1 MENLSAFSLPIGGL
15 RTGTHRFEF
24 TLDREFFAQIP
35 DSIVSDGDVKA
46 IVELDKQATMYIL
59 EFDLEGTVRT
69 DCDRCLQPFD
79 LPIDVQQRLTLKFGE
94 GPEDADVEYIQRD
107 ESRFNVAPFCYE
119 FTVLDIPM
127 SKTHDDADQDCDP
140 EMIEHL
146 ERASS
151 QTDTDEGGS
160 VWDALKDLNNND

>member
-15 RTGTHRFEF
+15 RTGMHRFEF

-35 DSIVSDGDVKA
+35 DSIVSDGNVA
-46 IVELDKQATMYIL
+46 AVVEVDKQPSMYVL
-59 EFDLEGTVRT
+59 EFDLSGTVRT
-69 DCDRCLQPFD
+69 ECDRCLQPFD
-79 LPIDVQQRLTLKFGE
+79 LPIDAQQRLTLKFGE

-127 SKTHDDADQDCDP
+127 NKTHDDADEDCDP
-140 EMIEHL
+140 EMLEHL
-146 ERASS
+146 NRASK
-151 QTDTDEGGS
+151 QDEDDESGS
-160 VWDALKDLNNND
+160 VWDALKNLTNNN